1 MQEMRT
7 IYGVICPDCKG
18 KRYKIISRI
27 EGTQLKNIKKACETC
42 DGAGVIKAPNDK
54 RNGIT
59 RERE

>member
-18 KRYKIISRI
+18 KRYKLVSHVVANRL
-27 EGTQLKNIKKACETC
+27 ENFRVACDTC
-42 DGAGVIKAPNDK
+42 NGEGVIKAPNDK

-59 RERE
+59 WERE